1 MVISLITSSYN
12 TKLPHKFPR
21 AAVKCSN
28 NTFFMV
34 TAKVTN
40 IAQNMRR
47 VSGFLIV
54 IICAVV
60 LHSSCARKVV
70 QSMERTHDT
79 LIVYKTDS
87 VMVRDTIV
95 TVSNLESVD
104 SVAERMTTYVVVDT
118 AGKVLTKYVYR
129 DRSVYH
135 NKDALSS
142 SSHVSCRA
150 HRTNSTSHKATVRDA
165 VTKVEKPPARWRIRA
180 VGGLFILVICVLLYY
195 SIYSKYK

>member
-1 MVISLITSSYN
+1 
-12 TKLPHKFPR
+12 
-21 AAVKCSN
+21 
-28 NTFFMV
+28 MV

-70 QSMERTHDT
+70 QSMESTRDT

-87 VMVRDTIV
+87 VMVRDRIV
-95 TVSNLESVD
+95 TVSNLKSVD
-104 SVAERMTTYVVVDT
+104 SVTDRMTTYVVVDT

-135 NKDALSS
+135 NKDALSA
-142 SSHVSCRA
+142 SSHVSCRT

-165 VTKVEKPPARWRIRA
+165 VAKVEKPPARCKLRA
-180 VGGLFILVICVLLYY
+180 VGGLFIIVICVLLYY
-195 SIYSKYK
+195 NIYSKYK

>member
-1 MVISLITSSYN
+1 MASSCRKN
-12 TKLPHKFPR
+12 CHTEKLVR
-21 AAVKCSN
+21 QLSATLGCA
-28 NTFFMV
+28 FFIWELN
-34 TAKVTN
+34 TAKITN
-40 IAQNMRR
+40 IIKNMRR
-47 VSGFLIV
+47 IGGFFIV
-54 IICAVV
+54 IFCAVV

-70 QSMERTHDT
+70 QSMEHTHDT

-95 TVSNLESVD
+95 TVSKMESVD

-135 NKDALSS
+135 NKDALSA
-142 SSHVSCRA
+142 SSHVSCRT
-150 HRTNSTSHKATVRDA
+150 HRTDRTSHKATVRDA
-165 VTKVEKPPARWRIRA
+165 VTKVEKPPARWKLRA

>member
-1 MVISLITSSYN
+1 MNRICSFLLVI
-12 TKLPHKFPR
+12 F
-21 AAVKCSN
+21 
-28 NTFFMV
+28 
-34 TAKVTN
+34 
-40 IAQNMRR
+40 
-47 VSGFLIV
+47 
-54 IICAVV
+54 CAVV

-95 TVSNLESVD
+95 TVSNLETVD
-104 SVAERMTTYVVVDT
+104 SVTERMTTYVVVDT
-118 AGKVLTKYVYR
+118 AGKVLKKCVYR

-135 NKDALSS
+135 NKDALSA
-142 SSHVSCRA
+142 SSHVSCRT

-165 VTKVEKPPARWRIRA
+165 VTKVEKPPARWKIRA

>member
-1 MVISLITSSYN
+1 MRQLSVLII
-12 TKLPHKFPR
+12 L
-21 AAVKCSN
+21 
-28 NTFFMV
+28 FFMV
-34 TAKVTN
+34 TAKITN
-40 IAQNMRR
+40 IIKNMRR

-60 LHSSCARKVV
+60 LHSSCARKVA
-70 QSMERTHDT
+70 QSIERTHDT

-95 TVSNLESVD
+95 TVSKMESVD
-104 SVAERMTTYVVVDT
+104 SVADRMTTYVVVDT

-142 SSHVSCRA
+142 SSHVSCRT

-165 VTKVEKPPARWRIRA
+165 VTKVEKPPARWRLRA
-180 VGGLFILVICVLLYY
+180 VGGLFIIVICVLLYY

>member
-1 MVISLITSSYN
+1 MRQLSVLII
-12 TKLPHKFPR
+12 L
-21 AAVKCSN
+21 
-28 NTFFMV
+28 FFMV

-40 IAQNMRR
+40 ITENMRR

-60 LHSSCARKVV
+60 LHNSCARKVA
-70 QSMERTHDT
+70 QSIERTHDT

-95 TVSNLESVD
+95 TVSNLETVD

-118 AGKVLTKYVYR
+118 AGKVLTKYLYR

-135 NKDALSS
+135 NRDALSA
-142 SSHVSCRA
+142 SSHVSCRT

-165 VTKVEKPPARWRIRA
+165 VTKVEKPPAKWRIRA
-180 VGGLFILVICVLLYY
+180 VGGLFIIVICVLLYY
-195 SIYSKYK
+195 NIYSKYK

>member
-1 MVISLITSSYN
+1 MLLLGCALFIWELN
-12 TKLPHKFPR
+12 
-21 AAVKCSN
+21 
-28 NTFFMV
+28 
-34 TAKVTN
+34 TAKITN
-40 IAQNMRR
+40 IIKNMRR
-47 VSGFLIV
+47 VGGFLIV

-60 LHSSCARKVV
+60 LHSSCARKVA
-70 QSMERTHDT
+70 QSIERTHDT

-87 VMVRDTIV
+87 VMMRDTIV
-95 TVSNLESVD
+95 AISNLESVD

-142 SSHVSCRA
+142 SSHVSCRT

-165 VTKVEKPPARWRIRA
+165 ATKVEKPPARWTFRA

>member
-1 MVISLITSSYN
+1 MG
-12 TKLPHKFPR
+12 
-21 AAVKCSN
+21 
-28 NTFFMV
+28 

-40 IAQNMRR
+40 ITKNMRR
-47 VSGFLIV
+47 LSVFFLV

-60 LHSSCARKVV
+60 LHSSCARKVA
-70 QSMERTHDT
+70 QSIERTHDT

-87 VMVRDTIV
+87 VMMRDTIV
-95 TVSNLESVD
+95 TVSFLESVD
-104 SVAERMTTYVVVDT
+104 SVADRMTTYVVVDT

-135 NKDALSS
+135 NKDALSA
-142 SSHVSCRA
+142 SSHVSCRT

-165 VTKVEKPPARWRIRA
+165 VTKVEKPPARWKLRA

-195 SIYSKYK
+195 NIYSKYK

>member
-70 QSMERTHDT
+70 QSMESTRDT

-87 VMVRDTIV
+87 VMVRDRIV
-95 TVSNLESVD
+95 TVSNLKSVD
-104 SVAERMTTYVVVDT
+104 SVTDRMTTYVVVDT

-135 NKDALSS
+135 NKDALSA
-142 SSHVSCRA
+142 SSHVSCRT

-165 VTKVEKPPARWRIRA
+165 VAKVEKPPARCKLRA
-180 VGGLFILVICVLLYY
+180 VGGLFIIVICVLLYY
-195 SIYSKYK
+195 NIYSKYK

>member
-1 MVISLITSSYN
+1 MCL
-12 TKLPHKFPR
+12 
-21 AAVKCSN
+21 
-28 NTFFMV
+28 FFIWELN
-34 TAKVTN
+34 TAKITN
-40 IAQNMRR
+40 IIKNMRR
-47 VSGFLIV
+47 IGGFFIV
-54 IICAVV
+54 IFCAVV

-95 TVSNLESVD
+95 TVSKLETVD
-104 SVAERMTTYVVVDT
+104 SVADRMTTYVVVDT

-135 NKDALSS
+135 NKDALSA

-165 VTKVEKPPARWRIRA
+165 VTKVEKPPARWRLRA

>member
-87 VMVRDTIV
+87 VIVRDTIV
-95 TVSNLESVD
+95 AISNLESVD

-135 NKDALSS
+135 NKDALSA
-142 SSHVSCRA
+142 SSHVSCRT
-150 HRTNSTSHKATVRDA
+150 HRTDRTSHKATVRDA
-165 VTKVEKPPARWRIRA
+165 VTKVEKPPARWKLRA

-195 SIYSKYK
+195 NIYSKYK

>member
-1 MVISLITSSYN
+1 MASSCKK
-12 TKLPHKFPR
+12 TATRQTR
-21 AAVKCSN
+21 AAVGLPNLGCA
-28 NTFFMV
+28 FFIWELN

-40 IAQNMRR
+40 ITENMRR

-60 LHSSCARKVV
+60 LHSSCARKVA

-95 TVSNLESVD
+95 KVSNLETVD
-104 SVAERMTTYVVVDT
+104 SVTDRMTTYVVVDT
-118 AGKVLTKYVYR
+118 SGKVLTKYVYR

-135 NKDALSS
+135 NKDALSA
-142 SSHVSCRA
+142 SSHVSCRT

-165 VTKVEKPPARWRIRA
+165 VTKVEKPPAKWRIRA
-180 VGGLFILVICVLLYY
+180 VGGLFILVIGVLLYY

>member
-1 MVISLITSSYN
+1 
-12 TKLPHKFPR
+12 
-21 AAVKCSN
+21 
-28 NTFFMV
+28 
-34 TAKVTN
+34 
-40 IAQNMRR
+40 MRR
-47 VSGFLIV
+47 VGGFLIV

-60 LHSSCARKVV
+60 LHSSCARKVA
-70 QSMERTHDT
+70 QSIERTHDT

-87 VMVRDTIV
+87 VMMRDTIV
-95 TVSNLESVD
+95 AISNLESVD

-142 SSHVSCRA
+142 SSHVSCRT

-165 VTKVEKPPARWRIRA
+165 ATKVEKPPARWTFRA

>member
-1 MVISLITSSYN
+1 
-12 TKLPHKFPR
+12 
-21 AAVKCSN
+21 
-28 NTFFMV
+28 MV

-95 TVSNLESVD
+95 TVSVYKS
-104 SVAERMTTYVVVDT
+104 TYF
-118 AGKVLTKYVYR
+118 L
-129 DRSVYH
+129 
-135 NKDALSS
+135 
-142 SSHVSCRA
+142 
-150 HRTNSTSHKATVRDA
+150 
-165 VTKVEKPPARWRIRA
+165 
-180 VGGLFILVICVLLYY
+180 
-195 SIYSKYK
+195 

>member
-1 MVISLITSSYN
+1 MRQLSVLII
-12 TKLPHKFPR
+12 L
-21 AAVKCSN
+21 
-28 NTFFMV
+28 FFMV
-34 TAKVTN
+34 TAKITN
-40 IAQNMRR
+40 ITKDMRR
-47 VSGFLIV
+47 IGDFFIV
-54 IICAVV
+54 IFCAVV

-87 VMVRDTIV
+87 VMVRDTIAAI
-95 TVSNLESVD
+95 SKMESMD

-118 AGKVLTKYVYR
+118 TGKVLTKYVYR

-135 NKDALSS
+135 NKDALSA

-165 VTKVEKPPARWRIRA
+165 VTKVEKPPARWKLRA
-180 VGGLFILVICVLLYY
+180 VGGLFIIVIGVLFYY
-195 SIYSKYK
+195 NIYSKYK

>member
-1 MVISLITSSYN
+1 MLLLGCALFIWELN
-12 TKLPHKFPR
+12 
-21 AAVKCSN
+21 
-28 NTFFMV
+28 
-34 TAKVTN
+34 TAKITN
-40 IAQNMRR
+40 INKNMRR
-47 VSGFLIV
+47 ISGFLIV

-60 LHSSCARKVV
+60 LHSSCARKVA
-70 QSMERTHDT
+70 QSIERTHDT

-95 TVSNLESVD
+95 TVSNLETVD
-104 SVAERMTTYVVVDT
+104 SVADRMTTYVVVDT

-135 NKDALSS
+135 NKDALSA

-150 HRTNSTSHKATVRDA
+150 HRTNSTSHKATV
-165 VTKVEKPPARWRIRA
+165 TKVEKPPARWKLRA

>member
-1 MVISLITSSYN
+1 MCRIG
-12 TKLPHKFPR
+12 
-21 AAVKCSN
+21 
-28 NTFFMV
+28 
-34 TAKVTN
+34 
-40 IAQNMRR
+40 
-47 VSGFLIV
+47 GFLIV

-60 LHSSCARKVV
+60 LHSSCARKVA
-70 QSMERTHDT
+70 QSIERTHDT

-95 TVSNLESVD
+95 TVSKLETVD
-104 SVAERMTTYVVVDT
+104 SVADRMTTYVVVDT

-135 NKDALSS
+135 NKDALSA
-142 SSHVSCRA
+142 SSHVSCRAHRA

-165 VTKVEKPPARWRIRA
+165 VTKVEKPPARWKLRA

>member
-1 MVISLITSSYN
+1 
-12 TKLPHKFPR
+12 
-21 AAVKCSN
+21 
-28 NTFFMV
+28 
-34 TAKVTN
+34 
-40 IAQNMRR
+40 MRR
-47 VSGFLIV
+47 ISGFLIV

-60 LHSSCARKVV
+60 LHSSCARKVA
-70 QSMERTHDT
+70 QSIERTHDT

-95 TVSNLESVD
+95 TVSNMETVD
-104 SVAERMTTYVVVDT
+104 SVADRMTTYVVVDT

-142 SSHVSCRA
+142 SSHVLSCRA
-150 HRTNSTSHKATVRDA
+150 HRTNSTNSTSHKATVRDA
-165 VTKVEKPPARWRIRA
+165 VTKAEKPPARWRLRA
-180 VGGLFILVICVLLYY
+180 VGGLFILVICVLLFY

>member
-1 MVISLITSSYN
+1 MRQLSVLII
-12 TKLPHKFPR
+12 L
-21 AAVKCSN
+21 
-28 NTFFMV
+28 FFMV

-40 IAQNMRR
+40 ITENMRR

-60 LHSSCARKVV
+60 LHNSCARKVA
-70 QSMERTHDT
+70 QSIERTHDT

-135 NKDALSS
+135 NKDALSA
-142 SSHVSCRA
+142 SSHVSCRT

-165 VTKVEKPPARWRIRA
+165 VTKVEKPPAKWRIRA
-180 VGGLFILVICVLLYY
+180 VGGLFIIVICVLLYY
-195 SIYSKYK
+195 NIYSKYK

>member
-1 MVISLITSSYN
+1 MLLLGCALFIWELN
-12 TKLPHKFPR
+12 
-21 AAVKCSN
+21 
-28 NTFFMV
+28 
-34 TAKVTN
+34 TAKITN
-40 IAQNMRR
+40 IIKNMRR
-47 VSGFLIV
+47 ISGFLIV

-87 VMVRDTIV
+87 VIVRDTIV
-95 TVSNLESVD
+95 AISNLESVD

-135 NKDALSS
+135 NKDALSA
-142 SSHVSCRA
+142 SSHVSCRT
-150 HRTNSTSHKATVRDA
+150 HRTDRTSHKATVRDA
-165 VTKVEKPPARWRIRA
+165 VTKVEKPPARWKIRA

>member
-1 MVISLITSSYN
+1 
-12 TKLPHKFPR
+12 
-21 AAVKCSN
+21 
-28 NTFFMV
+28 MV

-40 IAQNMRR
+40 ITENMRR

-60 LHSSCARKVV
+60 LHSSCARKVA
-70 QSMERTHDT
+70 QSIERTHDT

-87 VMVRDTIV
+87 VMMRDTIV
-95 TVSNLESVD
+95 TVSKMESVD
-104 SVAERMTTYVVVDT
+104 SVADRMTTYVVVDT

-135 NKDALSS
+135 NKDALSA

-165 VTKVEKPPARWRIRA
+165 VKKVEKPPARWKLRA
-180 VGGLFILVICVLLYY
+180 VGGLFIIVICVLLYY
-195 SIYSKYK
+195 NIYSKYK

>member
-1 MVISLITSSYN
+1 MRQLSVLII
-12 TKLPHKFPR
+12 L
-21 AAVKCSN
+21 
-28 NTFFMV
+28 FFMV

-40 IAQNMRR
+40 ITENMRR

-95 TVSNLESVD
+95 TVSTTETVD

-135 NKDALSS
+135 NKDALSA
-142 SSHVSCRA
+142 SSHVSCRT

-165 VTKVEKPPARWRIRA
+165 VTKVEKPPAKWRIRA
-180 VGGLFILVICVLLYY
+180 VGGLFILVIGVLLYY
-195 SIYSKYK
+195 HIYSKYK

>member
-1 MVISLITSSYN
+1 MG
-12 TKLPHKFPR
+12 
-21 AAVKCSN
+21 
-28 NTFFMV
+28 

-40 IAQNMRR
+40 ITENMRR

-60 LHSSCARKVV
+60 LHSSCARKVA
-70 QSMERTHDT
+70 QSIERTHDT

-95 TVSNLESVD
+95 AISNLESMD
-104 SVAERMTTYVVVDT
+104 SVAERMATYVVVDT

-135 NKDALSS
+135 NKDALSA
-142 SSHVSCRA
+142 SSHVSCRT

-165 VTKVEKPPARWRIRA
+165 VNFLRIRIGSTA
-180 VGGLFILVICVLLYY
+180 SPLGRRS
-195 SIYSKYK
+195 SIPRRDRELPGRCGAATQPCRQAYCQCWSP